1 MVATMG
7 LMRTA
12 LLRASESRTLRSLAS
27 QRRFVRRAVARFMPG
42 EDVESALRAAQ
53 QFAEQGIVTVLTQLG
68 ENVAE
73 AGEARAVTQ
82 HYLGVLDRV
91 SALGLKAHIS
101 VKLTHL
107 GLDLSR
113 DLCLEQLTSLV
124 TRAAQTGTFVS
135 IDMESSAYVD
145 PTLELYRTVRSAH
158 PNVGVCLQAYLYRTP
173 DDLESLLPLG
183 ATVRL
188 VKGAYHEP
196 PSLAFPRK
204 RDVDRRYFELAQRL
218 LAYQPRPS
226 QPHAFGTHDT
236 ALIERILTHARLSGI
251 SSQAFELQMLYGIR
265 TADQIRLARAG
276 YTMRVLISYGSY
288 WFPWYM
294 RRLAERP
301 ANVWFVV
308 KSVFA

>member
-1 MVATMG
+1 
-7 LMRTA
+7 
-12 LLRASESRTLRSLAS
+12 
-27 QRRFVRRAVARFMPG
+27 
-42 EDVESALRAAQ
+42 
-53 QFAEQGIVTVLTQLG
+53 
-68 ENVAE
+68 
-73 AGEARAVTQ
+73 
-82 HYLGVLDRV
+82 V
-91 SALGLKAHIS
+91 SALGLGAHIS

-124 TRAAQTGTFVS
+124 TRAAQAGTFVS

-158 PNVGVCLQAYLYRTP
+158 SNVGVCLQAYLYRTP
-173 DDLESLLPLG
+173 DDLDSLLPLG
-183 ATVRL
+183 ATIRL

-196 PSLAFPRK
+196 PNLAFPRK

-236 ALIERILTHARLSGI
+236 ALIERICTHARLSGI
-251 SSQAFELQMLYGIR
+251 PNRAFELQMLYGIR
-265 TADQIRLARAG
+265 TADQLRLAQAG
-276 YTMRVLISYGSY
+276 YAMRVLISYGSY